1 MSRVK
6 YLTVTCDMTRVAG
19 GRALRAGHLHR
30 RGLGRHRRRVQR
42 ADQLPVGG
50 DGAKTTFAPRAVCCQ
65 DRRVRQH
72 QRHGA
77 AGGPRPRR
85 VRGQLRQGSV

>member
-1 MSRVK
+1 M
-6 YLTVTCDMTRVAG
+6 TCAAG
-19 GRALRAGHLHR
+19 RRALRAGHLHR
-30 RGLGRHRRRVQR
+30 RGLGRHRRRLQR

-50 DGAKTTFAPRAVCCQ
+50 DGAKSTFAMRAVCCQ
-65 DRRVRQH
+65 GVRQH
-72 QRHGA
+72 QWHGV

>member
-1 MSRVK
+1 
-6 YLTVTCDMTRVAG
+6 MTRVAG

-30 RGLGRHRRRVQR
+30 RGLGRHRRCLQR

-50 DGAKTTFAPRAVCCQ
+50 DGAKTTFTPRAVRCQ
-65 DRRVRQH
+65 DRGVRQH